1 MKTLFHLTNLNE
13 KGVYS
18 IMNTLHHGFWT
29 YVALR
34 KKKEAVP
41 YALVG
46 SVFPDLIYYIM
57 FFYILIFGDIFTA
70 NAIEEMGWAVVVH
83 DLAHALFAHPVVE
96 VLRQAGHSIFIWG
109 IAFALVVY
117 YKGWKMN
124 KWTGFMYGWL
134 GHVVID
140 LLTHVND
147 AIPIFYPV
155 SDLIIRGPVSYWD
168 RRHYGD
174 IFSLVNGILIGLAI
188 IYLIIKKVNA
198 SRKRSL

>member
-1 MKTLFHLTNLNE
+1 
-13 KGVYS
+13 
-18 IMNTLHHGFWT
+18 MNTLHHGLWT
-29 YVALR
+29 YIALR
-34 KKKEAVP
+34 KEKEAVP
-41 YALVG
+41 YAIVG
-46 SVFPDLIYYIM
+46 SVFPDFIYYIM

-70 NAIEEMGWAVVVH
+70 TAIQELGWGGVVH

-155 SDLIIRGPVSYWD
+155 SDVIIRGPVSYWD
-168 RRHYGD
+168 RSYYGD

-198 SRKRSL
+198 NRKRSL